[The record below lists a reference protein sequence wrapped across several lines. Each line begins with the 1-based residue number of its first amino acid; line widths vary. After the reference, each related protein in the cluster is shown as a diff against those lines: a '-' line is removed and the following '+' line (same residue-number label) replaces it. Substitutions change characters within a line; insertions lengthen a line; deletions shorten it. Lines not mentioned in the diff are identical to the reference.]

1 LFDEQEVYIIFTI
14 YASVIFIL
22 HVSPE
27 LGDPQI
33 YEAYE
38 TSTNPHGNF
47 SDSAITIEH
56 QLVTRTTSGI
66 ETCIHFHESVLQ
78 GPA

>member
-56 QLVTRTTSGI
+56 
-66 ETCIHFHESVLQ
+66 
-78 GPA
+78 